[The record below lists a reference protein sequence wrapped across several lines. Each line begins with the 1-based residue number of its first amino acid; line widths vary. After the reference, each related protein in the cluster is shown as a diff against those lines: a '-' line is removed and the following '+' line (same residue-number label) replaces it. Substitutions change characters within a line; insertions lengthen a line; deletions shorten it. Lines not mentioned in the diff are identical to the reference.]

1 MSKKDEGEFN
11 IFNHELVPKHILLSK
26 EEARE
31 VLDRYKIMPYQ
42 LPKIKESD
50 PVARALNAKH
60 GDILKILREGGP
72 AGAAVY
78 YRYVIKER

>member
-1 MSKKDEGEFN
+1 MAKRDEGEFN
-11 IFNHELVPKHILLSK
+11 IFNHEFVPKHILLTK

-31 VLDRYKIMPYQ
+31 VLDLYKIMPYQ

-50 PVARALNAKH
+50 PVAKALNAKH
-60 GDILKILREGGP
+60 GDILKIWRKGGP
-72 AGAAVY
+72 AGASVY